1 MVVIISTALPSS
13 SEQYRSMPMPG
24 THTSRIFR
32 EAGCEEGHI
41 RESSWGNLEKAEVA
55 EGSLG
60 MGGGPVEMGK

>member
-1 MVVIISTALPSS
+1 
-13 SEQYRSMPMPG
+13 MPRM
-24 THTSRIFR
+24 HTSTIFQ

-41 RESSWGNLEKAEVA
+41 REASLGNLEKAEVA